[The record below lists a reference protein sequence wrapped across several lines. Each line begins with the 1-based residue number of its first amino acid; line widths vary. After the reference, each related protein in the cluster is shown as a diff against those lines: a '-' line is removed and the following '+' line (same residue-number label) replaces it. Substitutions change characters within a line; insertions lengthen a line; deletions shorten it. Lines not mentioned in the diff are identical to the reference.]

1 MMHLNF
7 NPFPALHTERLIL
20 RQLSSNDAIEIYEQR
35 SNERILRYLDRPATK
50 SVEDAALYIYHM
62 NTLIEKDEVVLWGI
76 TIKPSDIVAGT
87 ICLFKFEKDNYRAE
101 VGYMLHPDYHRKG
114 IMKEALAAVIK
125 YGFSQLTLHS
135 ITANVNPDNE
145 ASIRLLKCLN
155 FRQEAYFREN
165 YHFNGKFLDSA
176 IFCLVNS

>member
-1 MMHLNF
+1 MMNF
-7 NPFPALHTERLIL
+7 NLKPFPTIQTQRLTL

-35 SNERILRYLDRPATK
+35 SDERILRYLDRPATK

-76 TIKPSDIVAGT
+76 TIKPRDIVTGT
-87 ICLFKFEKDNYRAE
+87 ICLFKFEKENYRAE
-101 VGYMLHPDYHRKG
+101 VGYMLHPDFHRQG

-125 YGFSQLTLHS
+125 FGFSQLGLHS
-135 ITANVNPDNE
+135 ITANVNPANE
-145 ASIRLLKCLN
+145 ASIRLLKSLS
-155 FRQEAYFREN
+155 FQQEAYFREN
-165 YHFNGKFLDSA
+165 YYFNGQFLDSA